1 LSEKKSTVDADAE
14 KGEATR
20 RKVLGD
26 AYADRPI
33 DDLARP
39 FTDLATKYV
48 WGAIWSRP
56 GLPLR
61 TRSLIT
67 LSVLTALNMP
77 EQVGLHV
84 KGALR
89 NGCSVDE
96 IQEAIL
102 HTSAYCGT
110 PAAGAALKAAAK
122 AITES

>member
-1 LSEKKSTVDADAE
+1 MSEKNSSVDADAG
-14 KGEATR
+14 KGEVTR

-56 GLPLR
+56 GLPLK

-67 LSVLTALNMP
+67 VSVLTALNMP
-77 EQVGLHV
+77 EQVGLHT

-89 NGCSVDE
+89 NGCSVEE

-102 HTSAYCGT
+102 HTSVYCGT
-110 PAAGAALKAAAK
+110 PAAGGALRAASK
-122 AITES
+122 AIAES

>member
-1 LSEKKSTVDADAE
+1 MSEKKLTIDADAE
-14 KGEATR
+14 TGAATR
-20 RKVLGD
+20 RAVLGD

-33 DDLARP
+33 DELSRP

-56 GLPLR
+56 GLPLK

-89 NGCSVDE
+89 NGCTVDE

-102 HTSAYCGT
+102 HTSVYCGT
-110 PAAGAALKAAAK
+110 PAAGAAFKAAGK
-122 AITES
+122 AIAET